1 MTVEFR
7 PAPAHSGI
15 TFVRSDLPSRPCV
28 PAAMEHRTESPR
40 RTSIRR
46 DDAAVEMIEH
56 IMAALWGLQIDNCEV
71 RVNQAEMPGMDGS
84 AIDFVAA
91 LDAAGIRPQSA
102 WRDSLAV
109 TRTMRVADDGGWIQI
124 EPADTFRVTYQLDY
138 AQHPQIGRQTVS
150 LEVNPDSFR
159 RELATARTFLL
170 KHEAE
175 QIRQQGRGSR
185 AGYQDLLVFGASGPI
200 DNALRFENECARHKA
215 LDVVGDFALCGF
227 DLSGHITAHRSGH
240 RLNGELA
247 RQLFDLHRQRQH
259 MSMPTGAEMSCAE
272 VPNNSLDNPLASS

>member
-170 KHEAE
+170 NTKPNRSANKA
-175 QIRQQGRGSR
+175 GDRG
-185 AGYQDLLVFGASGPI
+185 QDTRICWCSAPAARSI
-200 DNALRFENECARHKA
+200 TRCDSKMNALGTKRWMWWAISLCAGLTFQDTSPR
-215 LDVVGDFALCGF
+215 
-227 DLSGHITAHRSGH
+227 TAAGI
-240 RLNGELA
+240 A
-247 RQLFDLHRQRQH
+247 
-259 MSMPTGAEMSCAE
+259 
-272 VPNNSLDNPLASS
+272 